1 MQPTTANTAEV
12 TIPVSGLTCASCVG
26 HVREALEEQPGVT
39 AANVNLVTREA
50 KVSFH
55 PGDTSVE
62 TLVDAIRSRG
72 YGAELP
78 VVRASL
84 AEEQAAQEEAQAE
97 EYNELRRKAIAS
109 GALGRLPWFSPC
121 P

>member
-1 MQPTTANTAEV
+1 MQTTTTNLADV

-26 HVREALEEQPGVT
+26 HVRDALESQPGVT

-62 TLVDAIRSRG
+62 TLVEAIRNRG

-78 VVRASL
+78 VIRASWP
-84 AEEQAAQEEAQAE
+84 
-97 EYNELRRKAIAS
+97 NRRPRRKRQPRSTTTCAERRWRAERW
-109 GALGRLPWFSPC
+109 ARLPWCSPC
-121 P
+121 R